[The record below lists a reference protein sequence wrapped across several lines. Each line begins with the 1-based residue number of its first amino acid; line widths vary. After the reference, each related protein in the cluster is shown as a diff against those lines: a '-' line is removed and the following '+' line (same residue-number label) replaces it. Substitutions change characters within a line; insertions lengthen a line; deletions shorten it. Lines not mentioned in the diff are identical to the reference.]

1 MRLLLFATDMQFFAT
16 FKKMTWP
23 VLLLLWLFFIPL
35 AALIY
40 TSWSYPLNCH
50 WNPRC
55 EPLGMPKVELS
66 SHELASFF
74 RHQLAV
80 LPTPPWSEKELQ
92 HLTEV
97 RGIYDQV
104 FWLFVVITV
113 LFILDLLI
121 NKQVCR
127 YRRYAIHSRNLMLG
141 LLVLMLAISPFFR
154 FFWMEI
160 FHPLVFSNELW
171 RTDPND
177 ISWYLMPGNYFL
189 RVILFL
195 LATTL
200 VLNQLLI
207 FLLPKDKNR

>member
-23 VLLLLWLFFIPL
+23 ALLLLWLFFIPL

-104 FWLFVVITV
+104 FWLFVVITI

-121 NKQVCR
+121 NKQVFR
-127 YRRYAIHSRNLMLG
+127 YRRYAVHSRNLMLG

-195 LATTL
+195 LASTL